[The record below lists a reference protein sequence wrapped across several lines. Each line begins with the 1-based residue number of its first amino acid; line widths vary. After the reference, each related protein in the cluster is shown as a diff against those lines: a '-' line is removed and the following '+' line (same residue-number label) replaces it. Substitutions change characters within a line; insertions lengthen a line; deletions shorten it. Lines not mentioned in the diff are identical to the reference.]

1 MHKCMQKHRYIRQ
14 EIAQTSNSNIHYSHV
29 LHLSFMREKQ
39 EGLINFFEYARFGQ
53 DKYCINIY
61 ANERPVYF

>member
-39 EGLINFFEYARFGQ
+39 EGLVNLFEYARFGQ
-53 DKYCINIY
+53 DEYGINIY